1 MIKTVRIRKKTST
14 WLGIGA
20 ILLLVLGGC
29 LFQQSLEHGQRNVG
43 KTALLS
49 HGEDHAHGEDHVTRQ
64 NAEVYWYSS
73 LTLLSLAAVFYVL
86 RIVFGLW
93 ERKK

>member
-49 HGEDHAHGEDHVTRQ
+49 HGEDHVTRQ

-73 LTLLSLAAVFYVL
+73 LTLLSLASVFYVL